1 MAYFTTTMVMI
12 LLACILCRG
21 GCQQITQ
28 PPNAIVALDGSGNYT
43 TIMAAVS
50 AAPNSSITKYYILI
64 KQGTYNEYVQIEEWK
79 TNIVLIGEGMD
90 KTIISGNKSYGG
102 GIRTYDSATV
112 GVNGQGFMAQDITFR
127 NIAGAQMQQA
137 VALRA
142 TADSCTFYRCK
153 FDGFQD
159 TLYAHS
165 GKQFYRECTIL
176 GTVDF
181 ICGDAVAVFQNCL
194 VEARMP
200 LPGQYIT
207 ITAQQKNGEKEA
219 SGFVLQN
226 CTLQLATPD
235 ADNVTMY
242 LGRPWGNFS
251 TTVIMQSSIDL
262 LINPKGWIEFQGETL
277 VRPFYMEFKNRGPGA
292 NTTGR
297 VTWARITNDPNVTSS
312 FTVRNFIQGDKW
324 IPSTVPHYLDL
335 L

>member
-12 LLACILCRG
+12 WLAGILCRG

-50 AAPNSSITKYYILI
+50 AAPNNSIAKYYIQI
-64 KQGTYNEYVQIEEWK
+64 KEGTYNEYVQIEEWK
-79 TNIVLIGEGMD
+79 INIVLIGDGMD

-142 TADSCTFYRCK
+142 TAELCTLYRCK
-153 FDGFQD
+153 FDSFQD
-159 TLYAHS
+159 TLYAHF

-176 GTVDF
+176 GTIDF
-181 ICGDAVAVFQNCL
+181 ICGDAAAVFQNCL
-194 VEARMP
+194 IEARMP

-207 ITAQQKNGEKEA
+207 ITAQ
-219 SGFVLQN
+219 
-226 CTLQLATPD
+226 
-235 ADNVTMY
+235 
-242 LGRPWGNFS
+242 
-251 TTVIMQSSIDL
+251 
-262 LINPKGWIEFQGETL
+262 
-277 VRPFYMEFKNRGPGA
+277 
-292 NTTGR
+292 
-297 VTWARITNDPNVTSS
+297 
-312 FTVRNFIQGDKW
+312 
-324 IPSTVPHYLDL
+324 
-335 L
+335 